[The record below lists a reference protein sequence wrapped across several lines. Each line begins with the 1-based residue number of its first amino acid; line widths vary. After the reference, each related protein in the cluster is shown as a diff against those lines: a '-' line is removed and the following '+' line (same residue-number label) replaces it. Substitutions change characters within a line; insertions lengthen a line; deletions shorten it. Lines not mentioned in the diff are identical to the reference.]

1 VRSGQLHQ
9 PFHHGVY
16 RTFKI
21 ADKWRHHGYFLCSP
35 VSPLIDKLIEW
46 RLGRRT
52 QRINQEAL
60 MIETVLGIE
69 VLQANPILDNAFGLR
84 WVKSHQTQLGFE
96 KRKES
101 HRSDNRFPECI
112 SRFRRSLAI
121 EMPTKS
127 DASFCHSVLPDLPSG
142 SFAPTG
148 LQTPGYRCV

>member
-1 VRSGQLHQ
+1 MQ
-9 PFHHGVY
+9 
-16 RTFKI
+16 
-21 ADKWRHHGYFLCSP
+21 C
-35 VSPLIDKLIEW
+35 PLIPPVKQA
-46 RLGRRT
+46 GRRT

-60 MIETVLGIE
+60 MIETVIGIE

>member
-1 VRSGQLHQ
+1 
-9 PFHHGVY
+9 
-16 RTFKI
+16 
-21 ADKWRHHGYFLCSP
+21 
-35 VSPLIDKLIEW
+35 
-46 RLGRRT
+46 
-52 QRINQEAL
+52 
-60 MIETVLGIE
+60 MIETVIGIE

-148 LQTPGYRCV
+148 LQTLDIAGCSARLRRLLPVHDNHLNTRNAPRQIVSHLL